1 MDCRDI
7 LDAVYVHTKDTYIA
21 KFYTSEVKS
30 KTLSENQDLNEN
42 LKKTVLE
49 DPRSET
55 NTNFQESNTDVSETV
70 KSSVE
75 RAPESEIK
83 LEIRKVVQEKFP
95 YALASVCCNLAAL
108 DKMYRAIKNLN
119 EQPRFCEYI
128 LDVGDDFPL
137 SDRFVFPCVMFV
149 CSLVLLDLD
158 EKRSD
163 YFYKRYV
170 KATEEIVSEIPMDTH
185 PIKEKYHY

>member
-70 KSSVE
+70 KSSVAVPSFG
-75 RAPESEIK
+75 RESRTSK
-83 LEIRKVVQEKFP
+83 DGFCRIR
-95 YALASVCCNLAAL
+95 L
-108 DKMYRAIKNLN
+108 YR
-119 EQPRFCEYI
+119 R
-128 LDVGDDFPL
+128 
-137 SDRFVFPCVMFV
+137 
-149 CSLVLLDLD
+149 
-158 EKRSD
+158 
-163 YFYKRYV
+163 
-170 KATEEIVSEIPMDTH
+170 T
-185 PIKEKYHY
+185 PIS

>member
-137 SDRFVFPCVMFV
+137 LDRFVFPCVMFV
-149 CSLVLLDLD
+149 CSIVLADLD

-170 KATEEIVSEIPMDTH
+170 KATEVIVSEIPMDTH

>member
-1 MDCRDI
+1 MDCRDV

-21 KFYTSEVKS
+21 KFYTREVKS
-30 KTLSENQDLNEN
+30 KTLSENQDINEN
-42 LKKTVLE
+42 LKKTVVE
-49 DPRSET
+49 DPRAET

-75 RAPESEIK
+75 RTPESEIK

-95 YALASVCCNLAAL
+95 YALASVCSDLATL
-108 DKMYRAIKNLN
+108 DKMYRAFKNHG
-119 EQPRFCEYI
+119 EQHEFCEYI
-128 LDVGDDFPL
+128 LDVGDEFPL

-149 CSLVLLDLD
+149 CSVILADLD

-170 KATEEIVSEIPMDTH
+170 KATEAIVSEIPMEAH
-185 PIKEKYHY
+185 PIKEKYSY